1 MKDGILLGPVLA
13 LMLPL
18 ALFTVLYFGCRKE
31 NTALHVEAR
40 YRLAMVA
47 SLAFFVWAIFGP
59 YHGNHLMRI
68 LSDLL
73 ATASIAC
80 AWGLAVTGMRLG
92 IKKPVTATV
101 LTLLTT
107 FSLVYAGYNWIERF

>member
-1 MKDGILLGPVLA
+1 MEDGILLQPVLA

-18 ALFTVLYFGCRKE
+18 ALFVVLYFACRKE
-31 NTALHVEAR
+31 NTALEVELR
-40 YRLAMVA
+40 YRLALVA

-59 YHGNHLMRI
+59 YYGNHLMRI

-107 FSLVYAGYNWIERF
+107 LSLVYAGYIWIRRF